1 MTLIS
6 LLEQRFGHVKDQDV
20 IVESQNICNG
30 TNISK
35 IKILSY
41 LIPAQFV
48 SDIGHTF
55 LNSSESWEDNYYTY

>member
-1 MTLIS
+1 M
-6 LLEQRFGHVKDQDV
+6 KDQDV

-55 LNSSESWEDNYYTY
+55 LNSSESWEDSYYTY